1 MPQNKAAMESE
12 LKRLEMEEE
21 LARLEAEEAADQA
34 AASGP
39 GIAEKIETAGRSL
52 AEGITAGISEPAISG
67 VNAVLGNLISSG
79 YDADSLKDF
88 FSKSV
93 DAARIQKEYESDVER
108 RKGLEKALPGIAM
121 TGEIAGAMA
130 PFGAPAKIGKVAAG
144 AVKGLTKIPA
154 VGSII
159 AGGAEAALG
168 GLGSEALK
176 QAAQVPTGVM
186 EPGEGPKLGEVATSG
201 AKIGAAL
208 SSIPVVGKAIGA
220 AAPGV
225 MSAFGGVSPK
235 VISDYLKREAPL
247 EPVTSEKLQE
257 AVSIAA
263 QNVQDTLKTVRST
276 TADSLVTAVQALKE
290 RVIQG
295 SQDAFAILEAEGA
308 KKGGMTL
315 PFKTIENSISTS
327 ISDLRKGA
335 EALTPVREKAAGYL
349 EELMSRFATRADAK
363 GRIDLTTAKE
373 MIQAIDE
380 VKNYS
385 INAGEFSSSLDRA
398 LGKLRTAIDEP
409 LKSIPAYRQK
419 MEEVANATKLLSQ
432 ASDYFGE
439 ADKAYRNV
447 ERLAIG
453 QDPYILNTAKK
464 LEDLTGV
471 PINRGLDAIR
481 TLKPVQS
488 LKPDNTETFV
498 KSVLSGRGGASQTK
512 LQILSNV
519 AEEDLVALANQA
531 VTTKEFGKLVQNG
544 SRDVNF
550 WKEIL
555 GVAAGAGATGGVMA
569 GPMGAATGAAIGY
582 MVKSYGAPATKL
594 ILDGLI
600 KLKGVPT
607 VKKLDQALSS
617 VPPEVKQDLMNGFIR
632 ANILRLDP
640 SEPQVMTLSPEQA
653 SEVYNDIKNSDLDA
667 VSRSAAL
674 RSLSKDGTIA
684 TKTMKQYM
692 AGMKAPRQ
700 PVKQAQK
707 KSTLEQDR
715 PDRLKR

>member
-121 TGEIAGAMA
+121 TGEIAGAVA
-130 PFGAPAKIGKVAAG
+130 PFGVPAKIAKAAAG
-144 AVKGLTKIPA
+144 AVKGLAQVPA

-201 AKIGAAL
+201 AKIGAGL
-208 SSIPVVGKAIGA
+208 SAIPVVGKAIGA
-220 AAPGV
+220 AAPRV

-257 AVSIAA
+257 AVTIAA
-263 QNVQDTLKTVRST
+263 QNVQDTLKTLRST
-276 TADSLVTAVQALKE
+276 TADDLVTAVQVLKE
-290 RVIQG
+290 EVVNG
-295 SQDAFAILEAEGA
+295 SQEAFAILEAEGA

-315 PFKTIENSISTS
+315 PFKIIEDVIGGSL
-327 ISDLRKGA
+327 DELRKGA
-335 EALTPVREKAAGYL
+335 KALTPVREKAAGYL
-349 EELMSRFATRADAK
+349 EEIRSRFATRANSN
-363 GRIDLTTAKE
+363 GQIDLVTAKE
-373 MIQAIDE
+373 MLQAIDE

-385 INAGEFSSSLDRA
+385 KGAGEFSSSLERG
-398 LGKLRTAIDEP
+398 LGKLRRAIDEP
-409 LKSIPAYRQK
+409 LKKIPAYRQK
-419 MEEVANATKLLSQ
+419 MEEVRNATELLSQ
-432 ASDYFGE
+432 ANEYFGE
-439 ADKAYRNV
+439 ADKAFKNV
-447 ERLAIG
+447 ERLVIG
-453 QDPYILNTAKK
+453 KDPYITATAKK
-464 LEDLTGV
+464 LEDLTGIQ
-471 PINRGLDAIR
+471 INLGLDSIRGLR
-481 TLKPVQS
+481 PVQN
-488 LKPDNTETFV
+488 LMPDNTETFV
-498 KSVLSGRGGASQTK
+498 KAVMSGKGGSAQTK
-512 LQILSNV
+512 LEILSKM
-519 AEEDLVALANQA
+519 ADEDLVALANQA
-531 VTTKEFGKLVQNG
+531 MLTKEFGKLVQNG

-550 WKEIL
+550 WKEAL
-555 GVAAGAGATGGVMA
+555 GVASSLGAAGGVMA
-569 GPMGAATGAAIGY
+569 GPIGGATGAMIGY

-594 ILDGLI
+594 ALDGLI

-640 SEPQVMTLSPEQA
+640 SEPQVMSLSPEQA

-667 VSRSAAL
+667 VSLSAAL

-692 AGMKAPRQ
+692 AGMRAPRQ